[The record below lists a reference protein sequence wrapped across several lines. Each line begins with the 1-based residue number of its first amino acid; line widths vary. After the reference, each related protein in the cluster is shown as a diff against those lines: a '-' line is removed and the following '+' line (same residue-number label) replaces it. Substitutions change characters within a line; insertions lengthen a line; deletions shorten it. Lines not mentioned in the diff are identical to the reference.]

1 MSALAC
7 VFKPAALSA
16 GLLCAVATPVAAQS
30 LLPIDDSFNVARRF
44 EADRVAH
51 PEIRLPQLRTTSGQ
65 RMLFDQRYAQIGTR
79 DLHLDIFLPPAG
91 RSNGMGIL
99 LVHGGAWASGNKSH
113 SYPLANLLA
122 QRGYAVFMP
131 EFRLSPEAPYPAAL
145 HDVNAAILWV
155 KGRAAEFGMRPDGLA
170 IGGDSSGGQMAALL
184 AYSAATGPFAPQ
196 PGADTRVRALIDLD
210 GVLDMTDPLALK
222 HEDAARAASPFAR
235 WLGGDHASEAQ
246 RWRAASAATYVDARS
261 PPTLILGSRYPRFTA
276 GRAGVQ
282 AALDRHG
289 IRNRYVQLDGAPHTF
304 WLYDP
309 YLPRVAAEIDRFL
322 RGR

>member
-1 MSALAC
+1 M
-7 VFKPAALSA
+7 
-16 GLLCAVATPVAAQS
+16 AAQS
-30 LLPIDDSFNVARRF
+30 LLPVDDSFNVSRRF
-44 EADRVAH
+44 EADRAAH
-51 PEIRLPQLRTTSGQ
+51 PEIRLPRLRTTAGQ
-65 RMLFDQRYAQIGTR
+65 RMLFVQRYAQIGTR
-79 DLHLDIFLPPAG
+79 DLHLDIFLPAAG
-91 RSNGMGIL
+91 RSNGIGIL

-131 EFRLSPEAPYPAAL
+131 EFRLSPEAAYPAAL
-145 HDVNAAILWV
+145 RDVNAAILWV
-155 KGRAAEFGMRPDGLA
+155 KARAAEFGMRADGLA

-184 AYSAATGPFAPQ
+184 AYSAATGVFAPQ

-210 GVLDMTDPLALK
+210 GVLDMTAPLALE

-235 WLGGDHASEAQ
+235 WLGGDHASLPE

-276 GRAGVQ
+276 GLAGVQ
-282 AALDRHG
+282 AALDRHR
-289 IRNRYVQLDGAPHTF
+289 IRNRYVKLDGAPHTF